1 MCHGPSAKPFGL
13 GIVFFFFCSDSC
25 IGIPNRLA
33 WWFFFWISKT
43 IAVFIG
49 DEAIGATTPTEPPT
63 FHSLGSLEGTFQIRL
78 SIDDN
83 GVVIGL
89 RQENAVIGEKS
100 RPVEEVLILARD
112 IVGPLRGGC
121 GWRRRR
127 EIIID
132 TDTID
137 HCSLHMRFYF
147 VVIDGGGSVEEDGFS
162 IMKID
167 GWYDRLL

>member
-83 GVVIGL
+83 GVVVLGASYWKLFLSEALLSARGFALRVFLQELLRIG
-89 RQENAVIGEKS
+89 R
-100 RPVEEVLILARD
+100 
-112 IVGPLRGGC
+112 
-121 GWRRRR
+121 
-127 EIIID
+127 
-132 TDTID
+132 
-137 HCSLHMRFYF
+137 H
-147 VVIDGGGSVEEDGFS
+147 
-162 IMKID
+162 
-167 GWYDRLL
+167 